1 MDRELRRL
9 ARAEARLDEEG
20 RRIVAVPQRRAG
32 LNALIVAAIVVAVVG
47 ALALSIYTRTTGSPQ
62 PQPLGKSGSW
72 TLAFD
77 DEFDGTTIDRTKWPS
92 IDGWRIGNVTTR
104 DANVS
109 VSGGN
114 AILKLVSS
122 SEGAVIASKPFDGSG
137 VGYTLPVGSFTEARI
152 SFPGQDTTIY
162 NWPGWWASGPSY
174 PAAGEHDI
182 AEGLGTM
189 TVNYHSSSGKY
200 NQGTIPGTW
209 SNDFHTYGLYRGAG
223 FAEVYYDG
231 VLVKSYPTDDNGNG
245 ESLIVN
251 MGSGHTAQI
260 PSQLL
265 VDYVRA
271 WKPR

>member
-1 MDRELRRL
+1 MERELRRL

-32 LNALIVAAIVVAVVG
+32 LKALIVAAIVVAFG
-47 ALALSIYTRTTGSPQ
+47 LALASSIYTRTTGS

-92 IDGWRIGNVTTR
+92 IDGWRIANVTTR

-251 MGSGHTAQI
+251 NGSGHTAQI

>member
-1 MDRELRRL
+1 M
-9 ARAEARLDEEG
+9 
-20 RRIVAVPQRRAG
+20 
-32 LNALIVAAIVVAVVG
+32 AATVVAVVG
-47 ALALSIYTRTTGSPQ
+47 ALAISIYTRTTGSL
-62 PQPLGKSGSW
+62 QPLGKSGSW
-72 TLAFD
+72 TLSFD
-77 DEFDGTTIDRTKWPS
+77 DEFSGTAVDRKIWTPYV
-92 IDGWRIGNVTTR
+92 DGWRSNHVTVYNR
-104 DANVS
+104 NVS

-114 AILKLVSS
+114 AVLKLVSPT
-122 SEGAVIASKPFDGSG
+122 EGAVLASKPWDGSKT
-137 VGYTLPVGSFTEARI
+137 GYTLPVGSYAEARI
-152 SFPGQDTTIY
+152 KFPGSGTTIY
-162 NWPGWWASGPSY
+162 NWPGWWASGPSW

-251 MGSGHTAQI
+251 IGSGHTAQI